1 MKVDARAEA
10 ARIVADVLTG
20 RSLDDALAACPPFP
34 DARDKGFVRVLASAV
49 LRDWRALD
57 ALIRRM
63 VQRPPQP
70 RVRALLAIGLT
81 QLRSLDTAPHAAV
94 SATVDATRALGEPK
108 ARGLVNAI
116 LRRYLRERAALDD
129 GLPRVWLP
137 PWLADAVAADW
148 GEQAAEIVLQSR
160 VPGPMTLR
168 INRRRLTRDEA
179 AERLTADGHA
189 VRILEGLPDALVL
202 EQPVDLASL
211 PGFADGWLSV
221 QDASAQRA
229 VDLVAP
235 KDGERI
241 LDACAAPGGK
251 TAHLLERADAAV
263 TALDSEAE
271 RLCRVDETLT
281 RLGLQAR
288 TQVADAAKPDVWW
301 DGTPFDA
308 VLLDAP
314 CSGTGVIRRHPDI
327 PWLRRP
333 GDLARLADTQKRLL
347 DALWPLVRPGG
358 RLIYATCS
366 ILSAENAQLV
376 VDWLARTPDAQPR
389 PLSGWG
395 LPAGA
400 GRRIQPGGDF
410 DGFFYGVFEKL

>member
-1 MKVDARAEA
+1 M
-10 ARIVADVLTG
+10 
-20 RSLDDALAACPPFP
+20 
-34 DARDKGFVRVLASAV
+34 
-49 LRDWRALD
+49 
-57 ALIRRM
+57 
-63 VQRPPQP
+63 
-70 RVRALLAIGLT
+70 
-81 QLRSLDTAPHAAV
+81 
-94 SATVDATRALGEPK
+94 
-108 ARGLVNAI
+108 
-116 LRRYLRERAALDD
+116 
-129 GLPRVWLP
+129 
-137 PWLADAVAADW
+137 
-148 GEQAAEIVLQSR
+148 
-160 VPGPMTLR
+160 
-168 INRRRLTRDEA
+168 
-179 AERLTADGHA
+179 
-189 VRILEGLPDALVL
+189 RILEGLPDALVL